1 MKGIFEKQSKKK
13 RPNVLRSVISK
24 FFVVKDPFKK
34 DDEQ

>member
-1 MKGIFEKQSKKK
+1 LRKTN
-13 RPNVLRSVISK
+13 NVLRSVILK